1 MSKRGAKPRAGGGAS
16 AEPGD
21 RMKALLAEQARRREA
36 ALAMGGPE
44 RIAAHHASGRLTAR
58 ERIERLV
65 DPGSWYEL
73 GLLALPERRREEP
86 APGDAVITGLAK
98 LDGRPAAV
106 LAIDATVLAGTTAQ
120 VNMRKQRRIAEWAG
134 YKGLP
139 LICLSDAD
147 GGRMPDVM
155 GWRFSG
161 LPFDFRTFV
170 QPPPGRPAT
179 PRASAALGPS
189 FGDAALHAAMSHF
202 VVMTEQAAL
211 ALSGPPVVAS
221 AIGEELTAQE
231 LGGPDVAAGE
241 SGVAH
246 LVVETEDEG
255 LAAIRRFLSYLPSS
269 AALPAPTTTGAEPE
283 RPADDLLRLVPA
295 DPKRGYDMRRVIAAI
310 VDDGSA
316 LELRARYGRSLIT
329 ALARLDGQPVG
340 VVASQPMQRAG
351 VLDEQALAK
360 ELAFADLCDT
370 FNVPLVFLHD
380 VPGLM
385 IGRQAERG
393 GILPA
398 YERIVARLARATVP
412 KVGVV
417 IRKSYGGGH
426 FAMGGRPTHPD
437 VLVSWPTAELGFMAP
452 DTGVRTVYRRRLEAD
467 PGLFDELAAEWSAE
481 SEPWEAAAHLYVDD
495 VIDPRET
502 RATILTAI
510 DYAWGSGPRV
520 REEQ

>member
-1 MSKRGAKPRAGGGAS
+1 VSTEREAPPKAGGG
-16 AEPGD
+16 D
-21 RMKALLAEQARRREA
+21 RMTELLGEQARRREEA
-36 ALAMGGPE
+36 VAMGGPE

-58 ERIERLV
+58 ERVERLV

-73 GLLALPERRREEP
+73 GLLALPERRRDEP
-86 APGDAVITGLAK
+86 APGDAVITGIGR
-98 LDGRPAAV
+98 LDGRQVCV

-134 YKGLP
+134 HKGVP

-179 PRASAALGPS
+179 PRAAAALGPS
-189 FGDAALHAAMSHF
+189 FGDAALHAAMGHF
-202 VVMTEQAAL
+202 VVMTESAAL

-221 AIGEELTAQE
+221 AIGEELSAAG
-231 LGGPDVAAGE
+231 LGGPEVAAGE

-246 LVVETEDEG
+246 MVVPSEDEA
-255 LAAIRRFLSYLPSS
+255 LAAVKRFLSYLPASG
-269 AALPAPTTTGAEPE
+269 ALPAPDAPAADAA
-283 RPADDLLRLVPA
+283 RPAEDLLKLVPA
-295 DPKRGYDMRRVIAAI
+295 DPKRGYDMRRVIAAL
-310 VDDGSA
+310 VDDGSSF
-316 LELRARYGRSLIT
+316 ELRARYGRSLIT
-329 ALARLDGQPVG
+329 ALARLDGKPVG
-340 VVASQPMQRAG
+340 VVANQPMQRAG

-360 ELAFADLCDT
+360 ELAFVDLCDT

-437 VLVSWPTAELGFMAP
+437 LLFCWPTAELGFMAP
-452 DTGVRTVYRRRLEAD
+452 DTGVRTVYRRRLQED
-467 PGLFDELAAEWSAE
+467 PALFDALAAEWSAE

-502 RATILTAI
+502 REKLIAGI

-520 REEQ
+520 REENH

>member
-1 MSKRGAKPRAGGGAS
+1 MLDLVAA
-16 AEPGD
+16 
-21 RMKALLAEQARRREA
+21 QARRREQ
-36 ALAMGGPE
+36 ALGMGGAD

-73 GLLALPERRREEP
+73 GLFALPERRRDEP
-86 APGDAVITGLAK
+86 SPGDAVVTGLAK
-98 LDGRPAAV
+98 VDGRSACI
-106 LAIDATVLAGTTAQ
+106 LAIDATVLAGTTAP

-134 YKGLP
+134 HKGLP

-147 GGRMPDVM
+147 GGRIPDVM

-170 QPPPGRPAT
+170 QPPPGCPAT
-179 PRASAALGPS
+179 PRAAAALGPS

-202 VVMTEQAAL
+202 VVMTESSAL
-211 ALSGPPVVAS
+211 ALSGPPVVSS
-221 AIGEELTAQE
+221 AIGEELTATE
-231 LGGPDVAAGE
+231 LGGPEVAAGE

-246 LVVETEDEG
+246 LVVPSEDEA
-255 LAAIRRFLSYLPSS
+255 LAAIQRFLSYLPSS
-269 AALPAPTTTGAEPE
+269 AALPSPVTAAAEPA
-283 RPADDLLRLVPA
+283 RPAEELLRVVPA
-295 DPKRGYDMRRVIAAI
+295 DPKRGYDMRKVIEAI
-310 VDDGSA
+310 VDGGS
-316 LELRARYGRSLIT
+316 LFELQARYGRSLIT
-329 ALARLDGQPVG
+329 ALARLDGRPAG
-340 VVASQPMQRAG
+340 IVANQPMQRAG
-351 VLDEQALAK
+351 VLDGPALAK

-370 FNVPLVFLHD
+370 FNLPLVFLHD

-385 IGRQAERG
+385 IGSQAERA

-412 KVGVV
+412 KIAVV
-417 IRKSYGGGH
+417 VRKSYGGGH

-437 VLVSWPTAELGFMAP
+437 LLVCWPTAELGFMAP
-452 DTGVRTVYRRRLEAD
+452 DTGVRTVYRRRLEAAGD
-467 PGLFDELAAEWSAE
+467 DADALFAELAAEWSGE

-495 VIDPRET
+495 VIDPRAT
-502 RATILTAI
+502 RTTILTAI

-520 REEQ
+520 REES